1 MRSNFAVLWKFKT
14 YLDKR
19 WVGGSKMFMFM
30 LRVKNVHVEL
40 CRWSKRSKCCPPSC
54 WMPFVRDCFLII
66 YPHLPRVDLYLIFE
80 KFELEKSS
88 SRNLTFSL
96 FELDFYCL
104 CSRCVACKNRF
115 QNWFLQAV
123 CWTGSFQMDFSKMK
137 YWSTGGYVEIN
148 LHLTMR
154 GLFLKFEFVYI
165 FRLIPST
172 SDLSDGDQ
180 PATPVPAPPPGYES
194 RDPGFAPITDADTQ
208 LLPTQPT
215 SSNQTSK
222 KSYQDNNQCSTTT
235 TTTNNDLES
244 RL

>member
-19 WVGGSKMFMFM
+19 WVGGSKMFLFM

-88 SRNLTFSL
+88 SRNLTFSF

-137 YWSTGGYVEIN
+137 YWLLIN
-148 LHLTMR
+148 R
-154 GLFLKFEFVYI
+154 GLCWNKP
-165 FRLIPST
+165 PSHNERPFFKVWICLHFQIDSVHIRSVRWWPTGNPGAHT
-172 SDLSDGDQ
+172 SPRVWISG
-180 PATPVPAPPPGYES
+180 S
-194 RDPGFAPITDADTQ
+194 RVRSHHRCRYSVTTD
-208 LLPTQPT
+208 
-215 SSNQTSK
+215 
-222 KSYQDNNQCSTTT
+222 
-235 TTTNNDLES
+235 TTNKQ
-244 RL
+244 